1 MSEADDKHLILQAQ
15 QGDERAFET
24 LLRRYYDRI
33 FGIAYSWCLKRD
45 LAQDITQAICL
56 AIVKN
61 LRSYNHNAT
70 FLTWVYRIVINTA
83 KNMAK
88 GDRVRLYRESEFV
101 QDNADQHVHSAH
113 EVLEHQQTL
122 ALIHTLPDS
131 IKQALLLVHYQG
143 LNHKQA
149 AQVLNCAELTISWRI
164 HKARKLLA
172 ERLL

>member
-1 MSEADDKHLILQAQ
+1 MSEPDDKNLIMLAQ

-45 LAQDITQAICL
+45 LAQDITQAACL

-61 LRSYNHNAT
+61 IGGYNHNAT
-70 FLTWVYRIVINTA
+70 FLTWTYRIVINTA

-88 GDRVRLYRESEFV
+88 GDRARLSRESSFV
-101 QDNADQHVHSAH
+101 RENADEHAPSAH
-113 EVLEHQQTL
+113 DALEHRQAL
-122 ALIHTLPDS
+122 NLIHSLPEAL
-131 IKQALLLVHYQG
+131 KQALLLVHCQG

-149 AQVLNCAELTISWRI
+149 AQVLNCAELTVSWRL

-172 ERLL
+172 EKLL